1 MPNFAFNKTAS
12 FNYNLSDHH
21 EAGVVLTGPEV
32 KSVKNG
38 QVQLKGSY
46 VTLRNGSAYL
56 VGAHIAPYKQASDAQ
71 QKYNP
76 TRDRKLL
83 LHQKELQ
90 RLAGQLTAKGLTIVP
105 TKVYSKA
112 GLVKVEIAIGQP
124 KKKFDK
130 RQTIKKRELDR
141 SLRAAL
147 RQ

>member
-1 MPNFAFNKTAS
+1 MGNFAINKTAS
-12 FNYNLSDHH
+12 FNYHLSDAH

-46 VTLRNGSAYL
+46 ILFRGGSAYL
-56 VGAHIAPYKQASDAQ
+56 VGAHISPYKQASGAQ

-90 RLAGQLTAKGLTIVP
+90 RLAGQLTVKGLTIVP
-105 TKVYSKA
+105 TKVYSKG
-112 GLVKVEIAIGQP
+112 GLIKVEIAIGLA

-130 RQTIKKRELDR
+130 RQAIKKRELDR